1 MKADDPGGTAVD
13 DPGDTTAVGAN
24 GGDASPAAVVA
35 VVSSLSAPTTSS
47 SRVHPL
53 NANANGMSKSMSTE
67 MTVMSKLEALDF
79 GAVVGLL
86 GAACGAG
93 RALFLL

>member
-1 MKADDPGGTAVD
+1 MIPVAQLSMIRVILPLLELTVVML
-13 DPGDTTAVGAN
+13 PLLL
-24 GGDASPAAVVA
+24 SAVVA
-35 VVSSLSAPTTSS
+35 DVSSLSAPTTSS

>member
-1 MKADDPGGTAVD
+1 MKADDPSGTAVD
-13 DPGDTTAVGAN
+13 DPGGSAVGAN
-24 GGDASPAAVVA
+24 VGDASPAA
-35 VVSSLSAPTTSS
+35 VSSLSAPTTSS
-47 SRVHPL
+47 SRIPPL
-53 NANANGMSKSMSTE
+53 HANGMSNNMSTE

-93 RALFLL
+93 RDLST